1 MNTKQQL
8 NILLNSEQ
16 IDFNDFLKI
25 TDLAVNELQITD
37 KKQWLKDN
45 YAQQSRYLLSDELVI
60 KLIQD
65 LHDLLP
71 DEPSYLIAVNGYK
84 DGFIGENIIY
94 LGRHNEK
101 LDLKASPLANPF
113 KMGIDG
119 TRDEII
125 NKYRKWL
132 FDKIKKKDSNVMGAL
147 NMLKLAVLKKMHKKL
162 ACYCNPEP
170 CHVDVVIKAVYWL
183 IEQDKKL

>member
-25 TDLAVNELQITD
+25 TDLAVNELQVTD

-94 LGRHNEK
+94 LGRYNDK

-162 ACYCNPEP
+162 ACYCKPEP